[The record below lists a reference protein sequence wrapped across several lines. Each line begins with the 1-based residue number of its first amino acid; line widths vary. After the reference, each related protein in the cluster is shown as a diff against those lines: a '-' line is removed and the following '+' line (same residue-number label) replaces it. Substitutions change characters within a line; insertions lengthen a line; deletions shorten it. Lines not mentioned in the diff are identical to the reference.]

1 MNVFGRVLQ
10 KNVYPIQLLFSD
22 SVASDSVQFSDSV
35 AVSCQK
41 FSFFAIICFAD
52 NQRQCEGFD
61 FREFHSFVF
70 FQSPRIA
77 ATPFFFLIMQP
88 STSNHL
94 PFAFL
99 KRNSYYI
106 LVCPKT
112 KKPFTQSSSC
122 FQIASLQIASSFR
135 LASLSPVKSFHFLP
149 SFVLRIIN
157 VSVRGLIS
165 ESFIHL
171 CFSIRSNSGYS
182 VFFLIMQP
190 SISNHLPFAFLKQN
204 SSYISVCPKTKKPFT
219 QSSSCFQVMWLQIA
233 SSFRIASLS
242 PVKSF
247 HFLPLF
253 VLRIIN
259 VSVRGLISENFNHL
273 CFFNPLK

>member
-1 MNVFGRVLQ
+1 M
-10 KNVYPIQLLFSD
+10 FSD
-22 SVASDSVQFSDSV
+22 IVASDSVQFLDSV

-41 FSFFAIICFAD
+41 FSFFAIVCFAD

-70 FQSPRIA
+70 FQSPQIA
-77 ATPFFFLIMQP
+77 ATPF
-88 STSNHL
+88 
-94 PFAFL
+94 
-99 KRNSYYI
+99 
-106 LVCPKT
+106 
-112 KKPFTQSSSC
+112 
-122 FQIASLQIASSFR
+122 
-135 LASLSPVKSFHFLP
+135 
-149 SFVLRIIN
+149 
-157 VSVRGLIS
+157 
-165 ESFIHL
+165 
-171 CFSIRSNSGYS
+171 
-182 VFFLIMQP
+182 FFLIMQP

-204 SSYISVCPKTKKPFT
+204 SSYSSVCPKTKKPFT

-259 VSVRGLISENFNHL
+259 VSVRGLISENFIHL
-273 CFFNPLK
+273 CFSIPSNSGYSIFVSHYATIDLKPSSICLFEAKFILPFSMS